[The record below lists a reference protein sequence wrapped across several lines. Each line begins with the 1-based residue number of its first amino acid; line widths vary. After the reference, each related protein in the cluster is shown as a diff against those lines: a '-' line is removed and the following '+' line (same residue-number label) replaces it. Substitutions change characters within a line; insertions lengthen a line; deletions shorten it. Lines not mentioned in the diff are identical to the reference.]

1 MDRLLTEFVQVLR
14 GAHIDVGPAQTA
26 DAARALTLTGVSD
39 RERTR
44 QVLAATLVKHRDQ
57 RPAFDASFD
66 RYFRVGGSDA
76 GTGSGEP
83 EPLAAPV
90 ADSDGQAIVGQGE
103 QAGGGAGLARA
114 LEQGDTASLEA
125 RLAQAMTE
133 AGVAEARHWTQTGVL
148 TQRVR
153 QALELH
159 AVDAVLQQR
168 REDGEP
174 GDRLARARAA
184 FDRRIRDRV
193 EQRVRMQ
200 AEAHAWGFRDRVL
213 RQTPLSALDR
223 RDQARMREL
232 VQRLA
237 RRLAARHGR
246 RRRRRTRGRLDA
258 PRTVRQSLRYGG
270 VPFQPV
276 WKGRRRDRARVVVLC
291 DVSQSVRGQAVVLL
305 PFMHALQDVLPEVHS
320 WVFASEPVEVTALFQ
335 CHSPERAMAEAL
347 ARYGNGS
354 TDYGGTLERFDALT
368 QRLIQRQTT
377 VVILGD
383 GRNNYGPAGLDAL
396 ERIAGRA
403 RELIWL
409 NPEPERSWGSGDSEM
424 PAYARRCDQALRC
437 RTLQDLE
444 WAVGEL
450 LRRAG

>member
-1 MDRLLTEFVQVLR
+1 MERLLTEFVQVLR
-14 GAHIDVGPAQTA
+14 GARIDVGPAQSA
-26 DAARALTLTGVSD
+26 DAARALTVTGVTD

-44 QVLAATLVKHRDQ
+44 HVLAATLVKDQDQ
-57 RPAFDASFD
+57 RPAFDACFD
-66 RYFRVGGSDA
+66 RYFQTGAMEPEQQSVSPPPAVDQSDA
-76 GTGSGEP
+76 ESAD
-83 EPLAAPV
+83 AA
-90 ADSDGQAIVGQGE
+90 GE

-114 LEQGDTASLEA
+114 LETGDTAALEA
-125 RLAQAMTE
+125 RLARAMNE
-133 AGVAEARHWTQTGVL
+133 ARVAEARHWTQTGVM

-153 QALELH
+153 QALELT
-159 AVDAVLQQR
+159 AVDDILRRR
-168 REDGEP
+168 REQGQPAE
-174 GDRLARARAA
+174 RLARARAA
-184 FDRRIRDRV
+184 FDRRIRGRV

-200 AEAHAWGFRDRVL
+200 AESQAWTFRDRVL

-246 RRRRRTRGRLDA
+246 RRRRRRRGRLDA

-291 DVSQSVRGQAVVLL
+291 DVSQSVRGQAAVLL
-305 PFMHALQDVLPEVHS
+305 PFVHALQGVLPEVHS
-320 WVFASEPVEVTALFQ
+320 WVFASDPVDVTALFRQ
-335 CHSPERAMAEAL
+335 YAPERAMAEAL

-354 TDYGGTLERFDALT
+354 TDYGGTLAHFDAAT

-383 GRNNYGPAGLDAL
+383 GRNNYGPTGVEAL

-403 RELIWL
+403 REVIWL
-409 NPEPERSWGSGDSEM
+409 NPEPERSWGTGDSEM
-424 PAYARRCDQALRC
+424 PAYARRCHEVLRC
-437 RTLQDLE
+437 RTLRDLE
-444 WAVGEL
+444 WAVAEL